1 MIKIIKLLFW
11 LGMFFTSLAIIATLT
26 VYLYLKPSLP
36 EISLV
41 DQSQL
46 QIPLKIYTNDG
57 VLIGEFGEK
66 KRRPISYEDIPE
78 NLKNAFLAAEDDGFF
93 KHQGISYTGL
103 VRSLIRCIGPNGCFG
118 GGGTI
123 TMQVVGGYVLT
134 RDQTIIRKIKE
145 TDDNNI
151 R

>member
-103 VRSLIRCIGPNGCFG
+103 VRSLIRCILSL
-118 GGGTI
+118 I
-123 TMQVVGGYVLT
+123 H
-134 RDQTIIRKIKE
+134 I
-145 TDDNNI
+145 
-151 R
+151 